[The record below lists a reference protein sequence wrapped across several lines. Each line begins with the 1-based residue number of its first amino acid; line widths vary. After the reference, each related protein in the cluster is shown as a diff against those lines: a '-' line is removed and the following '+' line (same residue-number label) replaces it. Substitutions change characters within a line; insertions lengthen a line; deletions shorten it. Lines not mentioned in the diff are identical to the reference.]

1 MSFSGFLL
9 IGLGGALGSML
20 RGFTALFFSF
30 LSPWPT
36 LFVNIVGAF
45 VIGLLVKQMEGT
57 ANPES
62 FRNFWII
69 GVCGGFTTF
78 SAFGLEIVEMLKS
91 SQWTMSSVYLFLNV
105 LGSVL
110 AIFMAFRLFSFFQS

>member
-1 MSFSGFLL
+1 MSFSAFLL
-9 IGLGGALGSML
+9 VGLGGALGSIL
-20 RGFTALFFSF
+20 RGFISFFFIF

-36 LFVNIVGAF
+36 LVVNVVGAF
-45 VIGLLVKQMEGT
+45 FIGFLIKLMEGT

-78 SAFGLEIVEMLKS
+78 SAFGLEIVEMLKG
-91 SQWTMSSVYLFLNV
+91 SQWTMSFLYLFLNV
-105 LGSVL
+105 IGSIL
-110 AIFMAFRLFSFFQS
+110 AILLAFRLYALLQP

>member
-1 MSFSGFLL
+1 
-9 IGLGGALGSML
+9 
-20 RGFTALFFSF
+20 LFFSF

-36 LFVNIVGAF
+36 LFVNVVGAF
-45 VIGLLVKQMEGT
+45 IIGLLVKQMEGE

-105 LGSVL
+105 SGSVL
-110 AIFMAFRLFSFFQS
+110 AIIMAFRLFSFFQS